1 MMGEEN
7 TYLLLREFHTTTLI
21 KNGSYREKGKR
32 EIRNQM
38 NSSEGNGAMQTF
50 DLHLTLSCHRDR
62 GIIGQ
67 GYSPQLGTSEGG
79 EMFQIWG

>member
-38 NSSEGNGAMQTF
+38 DISEGNGAMQTF
-50 DLHLTLSCHRDR
+50 DLHLTFSCHRDG

-67 GYSPQLGTSEGG
+67 GYSSQLGTSERG